1 MKAICVFPDKIR
13 PEVIKRFSCSTQLSM
28 QFQLLIKGK
37 IMKNKDFFLAVKLK
51 LSDAVF
57 ILLINVKIPT
67 IVGIFTLMS
76 RLKNSCSA
84 KLSMEKVY
92 NSA

>member
-1 MKAICVFPDKIR
+1 
-13 PEVIKRFSCSTQLSM
+13 
-28 QFQLLIKGK
+28 
-37 IMKNKDFFLAVKLK
+37 MKNKDFFLAFKLK

-92 NSA
+92 NSVPGVFFFLLNAILNQEFLLSPCDGLLI